1 MFVLVVFFMVSMTL
15 AGEWVA
21 VCSTFASVAGARDCA
36 LSLVHHGIRQL
47 LSHLLS
53 LSLALIKLLVQLLLA
68 FLLQIFKVLFTLV
81 FRLVR
86 EQPDALADLL
96 HELAKGRLEA
106 AARNAVVVHPEL
118 ELRHWV
124 SVQVRLHHL
133 GSTVVVGAASF
144 HTILGVL
151 QDVLG

>member
-1 MFVLVVFFMVSMTL
+1 MFVLMVFFMVSMTL

-21 VCSTFASVAGARDCA
+21 ICSTFASVTGARDCA
-36 LSLVHHGIRQL
+36 LSLVHHGIGQL
-47 LSHLLS
+47 LGHLLS

-68 FLLQIFKVLFTLV
+68 FFLHTVHVLLGVVLG
-81 FRLVR
+81 RVR

-96 HELAKGRLEA
+96 HELAKRRLEA

-124 SVQVRLHHL
+124 SVQVRPYD
-133 GSTVVVGAASF
+133 SITWGAP
-144 HTILGVL
+144 
-151 QDVLG
+151 